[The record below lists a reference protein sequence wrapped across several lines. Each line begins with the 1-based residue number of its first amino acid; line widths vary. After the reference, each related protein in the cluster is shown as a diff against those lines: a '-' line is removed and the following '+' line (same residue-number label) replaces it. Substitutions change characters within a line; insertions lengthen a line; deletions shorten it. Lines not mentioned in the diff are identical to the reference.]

1 MINNHLILVFN
12 PLYNFNEEPASSSI
26 SCNER
31 VTSLEKA
38 LQIQTNSTGKPAKAL
53 LLLGISLGY
62 FMVLLDTTVLSVAL
76 PAIRADLGGGIAD
89 LQWVVNAYTIVFAGL
104 LLSMGAFA
112 DKLGAKRVY
121 IGGLALFLIASAISA
136 AAPSLGALIGLR
148 AILGMGG
155 AALMPASLTL
165 LAHAFPESVE
175 RARAL
180 GIWAAVTGIAMA
192 AGPVVGGFLVDSVG
206 WRSIFLLN
214 VPLAVISLIMTTLLV
229 SETNRNPRQGF
240 DLAGQIT
247 AMATIA
253 ALSFALMEGETY
265 GWNSPVILVAFSMAM
280 LCAILFLIVE
290 AKGKMPL
297 LPLGLFRNATVSA
310 GMFAGMAINI
320 GLSGI
325 LFVLPL
331 FFQITRGESA
341 HIAGLALLPMTIPL
355 AFNPILTGRIVG
367 RIGARIPM
375 TVGFSLGALGALL
388 QVWVDVNTSYAL
400 TLVGLM
406 LIGFGVSFTIP
417 SLMAAVISSA
427 PKEQTGA
434 ASGALN
440 SSRQLGATLG
450 VAILGSILSGSKSFM
465 AGMHISL
472 IVITVILFGGSLLSY
487 AFIGRRKP

>member
-1 MINNHLILVFN
+1 
-12 PLYNFNEEPASSSI
+12 
-26 SCNER
+26 
-31 VTSLEKA
+31 LEKA
-38 LQIQTNSTGKPAKAL
+38 LQIRTNSTGKPAKAL

-76 PAIRADLGGGIAD
+76 PAIRADFGGGIAG

-104 LLSMGAFA
+104 LLSMGSFA

-121 IGGLALFLIASAISA
+121 IGGLSIFLAASAISVA
-136 AAPSLGALIGLR
+136 VPSLGALIGLR
-148 AILGMGG
+148 AILGIGG

-165 LAHAFPESVE
+165 LAHAYPEPAE

-180 GIWAAVTGIAMA
+180 GFWAAITGAAMA
-192 AGPVVGGFLVDSVG
+192 AGPVVGGLLVDSLG

-214 VPLAVISLIMTTLLV
+214 VPLAVISLIMTSLLV
-229 SETNRNPRQGF
+229 SETNRKAQQSF

-247 AMATIA
+247 VIA
-253 ALSFALMEGETY
+253 AIAAFSFALMEGGTY
-265 GWNSPVILVAFSMAM
+265 GWNSPVIFAAFSLA
-280 LCAILFLIVE
+280 LLSAILFLIVE
-290 AKGKMPL
+290 SKGKTPL
-297 LPLGLFRNATVSA
+297 LPLRLFRNATVSA
-310 GMFAGMAINI
+310 GMLAGMAINI

-331 FFQITRGESA
+331 FFQQTRGLSA
-341 HIAGLALLPMTIPL
+341 HIAGLALLPMTIPM

-375 TVGFSLGALGALL
+375 TVGFSLGALGTLL
-388 QVWVDVNTSYAL
+388 QVWTDVNTSYAL
-400 TLVGLM
+400 TLIGLL
-406 LIGFGVSFTIP
+406 LIGFGVSFTLP
-417 SLMAAVISSA
+417 SLMAVVISSV

-450 VAILGSILSGSKSFM
+450 VAILGSILSGSESFI
-465 AGMHISL
+465 AGMHSSL
-472 IVITVILFGGSLLSY
+472 IVITIILFGGSLLSF

>member
-1 MINNHLILVFN
+1 
-12 PLYNFNEEPASSSI
+12 
-26 SCNER
+26 
-31 VTSLEKA
+31 LEKA
-38 LQIQTNSTGKPAKAL
+38 MQIQSKSTGKLAKAQ

-76 PAIRADLGGGIAD
+76 PAIRVDLGGGIAG

-104 LLSMGAFA
+104 LLTMGAFA

-121 IGGLALFLIASAISA
+121 IGGLALFLAASAISA
-136 AAPSLGALIGLR
+136 FAPSLNALIGLR

-165 LAHAFPESVE
+165 LAHAFPEPSE

-180 GIWAAVTGIAMA
+180 GIWAAVTGSAMA
-192 AGPVVGGFLVDSVG
+192 AGPVVGGLLVDSLG

-214 VPLAVISLIMTTLLV
+214 VPLAIISLIMTSLLV
-229 SETNRNPRQGF
+229 SETNRKPRQSF
-240 DLAGQIT
+240 DLVGQIT
-247 AMATIA
+247 AIATIA
-253 ALSFALMEGETY
+253 ILSFALMEGETY
-265 GWNSPVILVAFSMAM
+265 GWNSPVIFAAFSLA
-280 LCAILFLIVE
+280 LLSAILFLIVE
-290 AKGKMPL
+290 TKGKTPL
-297 LPLGLFRNATVSA
+297 LPMRLFRNATISA
-310 GMFAGMAINI
+310 GMLAGMAINF

-331 FFQITRGESA
+331 FFQQTRGLSA
-341 HIAGLALLPMTIPL
+341 HIAGLAFLPMTIPL

-367 RIGARIPM
+367 KIGAKIPM
-375 TVGFSLGALGALL
+375 TVGFSFGALGTLL

-400 TLVGLM
+400 TLIGLL

-417 SLMAAVISSA
+417 SLMAAVISSV
-427 PKEQTGA
+427 PQEQTGT

-450 VAILGSILSGSKSFM
+450 VAILGSILSGSESFI
-465 AGMHISL
+465 AGMHKSL
-472 IVITVILFGGSLLSY
+472 IVITVILFCSSLLSF
-487 AFIGRRKP
+487 AFIGRRKQ